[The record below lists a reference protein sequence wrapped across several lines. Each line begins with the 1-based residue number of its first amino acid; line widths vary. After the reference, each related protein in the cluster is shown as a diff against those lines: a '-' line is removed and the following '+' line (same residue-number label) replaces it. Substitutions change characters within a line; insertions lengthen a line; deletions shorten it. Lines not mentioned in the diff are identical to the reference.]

1 MKTNKQL
8 ATELNTTSRQVS
20 KSRKRG
26 YITKN
31 DGTQARF
38 KASPALHASTS
49 KNGVVR
55 NKKGDVKKWGSK

>member
-1 MKTNKQL
+1 VKTNAQL
-8 ATELNTTSRQVS
+8 AQELATTSRQVS

-31 DGTQARF
+31 DGTKARF
-38 KASPALHASTS
+38 TASPALKTSTA

-55 NKKGDVKKWGSK
+55 NKKGGVKKWGSK

>member
-1 MKTNKQL
+1 VKTNKQL
-8 ATELNTTSRQVS
+8 ASEQGTTARQIS

-31 DGTQARF
+31 DGTKAKF
-38 KASPALHASTS
+38 KASPPAHISTA

-55 NKKGDVKKWGSK
+55 NKKGGVKKWGSK